1 MTTLIYWF
9 RQDLRLADNPAFLRA
24 CADADYLLP
33 IYVVDPEAEAK
44 TEWGFDRVASHRQA
58 FLRESIEDL
67 KRQLRAL
74 GSDLF
79 VFSGEIQAV
88 IPLAS
93 IAVNATA
100 IYCEQI
106 EAPEEIAQVTR
117 LQSSS
122 IEVKQFWQSSM
133 LEPHDLPFDLAAIPD
148 VFTAFR
154 QKVEK
159 ANLKFANPVPP
170 VTRIPPTPAWRTQQ
184 IQTIDLHAESHLKSF
199 KGGETAAAL
208 HLKQY
213 LDRRLPDTYKQT
225 RNQLMGMDYSSK
237 FSPWLSLGCMSA
249 RTIAAELDDYESK
262 YGANDGTYW
271 LWFELL
277 WRDYFRFLHFKYGR
291 KLYRK
296 TGLSDHPPSKFG
308 RAQFAQWCGGHTGEG
323 LIDAAMT
330 ELSTTGYLSNRLRQV
345 VASYWIYDMK
355 GDWRA
360 AAAWFESQLIDYDVY
375 SNQGN
380 WLYIA
385 GRGTDPRGGRAFN
398 VAKQTNDHDS
408 NGKYRR
414 RWLKQSGESV
424 KTELD
429 EE

>member
-1 MTTLIYWF
+1 MTVLIYWF
-9 RQDLRLADNPAFLRA
+9 RQDLRLADNPALSRV
-24 CADADYLLP
+24 CAEADYVLP
-33 IYVVDPEAEAK
+33 IYVFDPADEAT
-44 TEWGFDRVASHRQA
+44 TEWGFDRVGSHRRA
-58 FLRESIEDL
+58 FLRESLDDL

-79 VFSGEIQAV
+79 EFSGDLQTV
-88 IPLAS
+88 IAS
-93 IAVNATA
+93 LSAAVNATA

-106 EAPEEIAQVTR
+106 EAPEEIDQVIR
-117 LQSSS
+117 LQSLG
-122 IEVKQFWQSSM
+122 IAVRQCWQSSM
-133 LEPHDLPFDLAAIPD
+133 LEPQDLPFDLTAIPD

-159 ANLKFANPVPP
+159 ANLRFASPVSS
-170 VTRIPPTPAWRTQQ
+170 VTWIPPLPVWQTQSV
-184 IQTIDLHAESHLKSF
+184 QTSDLRAKSHFKSF
-199 KGGETAAAL
+199 AGGEVAADL

-213 LDRRLPDTYKQT
+213 FDRRLPDTYKQT
-225 RNQLMGMDYSSK
+225 RNKLLGMDYSSK
-237 FSPWLSLGCMSA
+237 FSPWLSLGCVSA
-249 RTIAAELDDYESK
+249 RTIAAQLDNYESEH
-262 YGANDGTYW
+262 GANEGTYW

-308 RAQFAQWCGGHTGEG
+308 RRQFAQWCGGHTGEG
-323 LIDAAMT
+323 LIDAAMR

-345 VASYWIYDMK
+345 VASYLIYDMM

-360 AAAWFESQLIDYDVY
+360 GAAWFESQLIDYDVY

-408 NGKYRR
+408 NGNYRR
-414 RWLKQSGESV
+414 RWLQQSDESV
-424 KTELD
+424 QIQKN

>member
-1 MTTLIYWF
+1 M
-9 RQDLRLADNPAFLRA
+9 
-24 CADADYLLP
+24 
-33 IYVVDPEAEAK
+33 
-44 TEWGFDRVASHRQA
+44 
-58 FLRESIEDL
+58 
-67 KRQLRAL
+67 
-74 GSDLF
+74 
-79 VFSGEIQAV
+79 
-88 IPLAS
+88 
-93 IAVNATA
+93 
-100 IYCEQI
+100 
-106 EAPEEIAQVTR
+106 
-117 LQSSS
+117 
-122 IEVKQFWQSSM
+122 
-133 LEPHDLPFDLAAIPD
+133 
-148 VFTAFR
+148 
-154 QKVEK
+154 
-159 ANLKFANPVPP
+159 
-170 VTRIPPTPAWRTQQ
+170 
-184 IQTIDLHAESHLKSF
+184 QTIDLHAVSHLKSF